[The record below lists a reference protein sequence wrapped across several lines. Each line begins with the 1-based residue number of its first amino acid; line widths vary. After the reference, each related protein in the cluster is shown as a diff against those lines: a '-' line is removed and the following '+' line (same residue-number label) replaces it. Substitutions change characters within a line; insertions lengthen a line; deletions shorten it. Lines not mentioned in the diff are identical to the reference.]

1 MKNKKLPSIII
12 LLILT
17 AITVVFWVSFTIYR
31 VFTKEEPVVVP
42 LLVRIQPDVVE
53 VALVAVQVE
62 VQRVA
67 VAVLVHEEMY
77 AKPSMPLSIEYSLD
91 CIVCGIENPPASRT
105 KELCL

>member
-42 LLVRIQPDVVE
+42 NEITAPIN
-53 VALVAVQVE
+53 
-62 VQRVA
+62 
-67 VAVLVHEEMY
+67 
-77 AKPSMPLSIEYSLD
+77 SNLD
-91 CIVCGIENPPASRT
+91 MDTLDEIVKRGQNQ
-105 KELCL
+105 